1 MRAIFMRIYHI
12 SSTLTADQSQGKS
25 VHSVAILEPPGS
37 YFGQDQVLT
46 TWMGKAWKLKN
57 GLPHL
62 HLKSIFQASESNMK
76 CFSLCSIALKR
87 LISQPMHMCSPKCG
101 QIFILWQIMSSDAM
115 TLSISNWLL
124 HLEGETFHHIVHCTF
139 SH

>member
-1 MRAIFMRIYHI
+1 MCAIFMLIYHYI

-25 VHSVAILEPPGS
+25 VHSVAIFEPPGS

-76 CFSLCSIALKR
+76 CFSLCSNSIKKAY
-87 LISQPMHMCSPKCG
+87 ISTICAVLSVDRFLFYGK
-101 QIFILWQIMSSDAM
+101 LSSDAM
-115 TLSISNWLL
+115 TLSMSNWLL
-124 HLEGETFHHIVHCTF
+124 HLEDSFHHIVHCTF